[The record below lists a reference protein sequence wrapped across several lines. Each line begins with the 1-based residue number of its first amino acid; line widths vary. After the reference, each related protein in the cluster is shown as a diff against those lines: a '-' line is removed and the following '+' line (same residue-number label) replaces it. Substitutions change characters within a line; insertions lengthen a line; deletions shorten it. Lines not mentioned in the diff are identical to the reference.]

1 MTNYKFNVTLNEGG
15 SLKLNTYEK
24 QLDFL
29 GFRNEMQQINRL
41 NNLVEAVAML
51 NGVQVSY
58 ISKTF

>member
-1 MTNYKFNVTLNEGG
+1 MANYKFNVTLNEGG

-24 QLDFL
+24 QLDFR

-58 ISKTF
+58 ISKSF